1 MENGPARYIAPRARP
16 VSAPPG
22 FGPARG
28 SFSGFDFGFGSAVD
42 SDPASA
48 SASDEDSGSDSESS
62 CVTGTTP
69 AVARGF
75 DFDFGPASGFGPGFA
90 RCYTSGSGPCSYSPS
105 TSTRT
110 MAVATSPRNP
120 AAASASPWDPDPA
133 SLFDRRA
140 PVPAAVSSLH
150 SPLSSSRSGPS
161 SRSDLPFR
169 MIPVPLAELA
179 AEMARSAGTAIR
191 EVETTPRPLGLRE
204 LAAAQSAEL
213 ARLNAEMLRFT
224 RRAETAPRS
233 LGPREMASPATKS
246 MRLPELAA
254 EFNATKRAELAKHNA
269 GILHSAGGP
278 AARGAETTSRPL
290 GSREVTLPAT
300 KRAKHAKLAAESFAT
315 KRAERAKLNA
325 ETLRS
330 AGGPAT
336 RQMDTTSRP
345 HHDPFLAQV
354 QEVMEAE
361 MKLAEGKREAT
372 LAEETTKW
380 YWEMRKNKEKKE
392 REAILAEEKRW
403 VKGVEEKLVEAKLV
417 EMMKEEEMSLREAT
431 RKQSEAEEMRKKR
444 VEDAKLPEAESAL
457 AKLAGDILADEQ
469 RMRCELGEHSREET
483 VAVPGNGTWV
493 SRGAES
499 DWVVVDA
506 GVDKDWESV

>member
-1 MENGPARYIAPRARP
+1 MEDGPARYIAPRARP

-22 FGPARG
+22 LGPARG
-28 SFSGFDFGFGSAVD
+28 SFSGSAVGSDAGSD
-42 SDPASA
+42 S
-48 SASDEDSGSDSESS
+48 DSGSDSTSS
-62 CVTGTTP
+62 RVIGSTP

-75 DFDFGPASGFGPGFA
+75 DFDLGPASGFGPGFA

-105 TSTRT
+105 PSIRN
-110 MAVATSPRNP
+110 MAAATSLRNP
-120 AAASASPWDPDPA
+120 AAVSASLWDPVPA

-140 PVPAAVSSLH
+140 PVPAPVPAAVSSLH
-150 SPLSSSRSGPS
+150 PPLSSSRSGPI

-169 MIPVPLAELA
+169 IRPVPLAELA

-191 EVETTPRPLGLRE
+191 EAGTTPRSLGPGE

-213 ARLNAEMLRFT
+213 ARLNVEMLRFT

-278 AARGAETTSRPL
+278 AARGAETTSRQL

-325 ETLRS
+325 EPLRS

-336 RQMDTTSRP
+336 RQVDTTSRP
-345 HHDPFLAQV
+345 HHDQFLAQV

-361 MKLAEGKREAT
+361 IKLAEGKREAT

-403 VKGVEEKLVEAKLV
+403 AKGVEEKLVEAKLV

-469 RMRCELGEHSREET
+469 RMRCELREHSREET
-483 VAVPGNGTWV
+483 VAVPGNGTGV

-506 GVDKDWESV
+506 GVDEDWESV